1 MLSVIY
7 PYKLRMSTEKRKKIK
22 KTKDSRLDLRMTDDF
37 RAELEV
43 FAEKKGLSLTAIITL
58 WLKERLEA
66 EKG

>member
-1 MLSVIY
+1 
-7 PYKLRMSTEKRKKIK
+7 MSTEKRKKIK